1 MKENANIAR
10 EIEYIPVNNI
20 RPNPYQ
26 PRKYFNQSAIEE
38 LATSIKNYGI
48 LQPLSVRKIGESSY
62 ELIAGERRLRAA
74 KLLELETVPVIVVEI
89 VDQDSAL
96 IALIEN
102 LQREDLNYIEEAQ
115 SYYHL
120 INDHGLTQEQV
131 AQKVGK
137 TQSTIAN
144 KLRLLRL
151 SEAVQKVVI
160 DQSLSERHARALLR
174 LPDEELQMDVLNK
187 IIKNKLNVKKTEELI
202 EKTRQKLI
210 EQDHKLKDSKSNRKK
225 SRARVKSYINFR
237 IYVNTIRNAF
247 EEIKKTGVQATFE
260 QKDHEDFLEIKIKLP
275 KK

>member
-151 SEAVQKVVI
+151 SESVQKVVI

>member
-10 EIEYIPVNNI
+10 EIEYIPINDI

-38 LATSIKNYGI
+38 LAVSIKNYGI
-48 LQPLSVRKIGESSY
+48 LQPLSVRKIGQSSY

-74 KLLELETVPVIVVEI
+74 KLLELETVPVIVIEI

-96 IALIEN
+96 LALIEN

-120 INDHGLTQEQV
+120 INDHGLTQEEV

-151 SEAVQKVVI
+151 SEPVRKMVI
-160 DQSLSERHARALLR
+160 DKSLSERHARALLR
-174 LPDEELQMDVLNK
+174 LPDEELQMEVLDK
-187 IIKNKLNVKKTEELI
+187 VIKNKLNVKKTEELI

-210 EQDHKLKDSKSNRKK
+210 EGNNDLENQNNRKK

-247 EEIKKTGVQATFE
+247 EEIKKTGIKATFE
-260 QKDHEDFLEIKIKLP
+260 QKDHDEYLEIKIKLP

>member
-1 MKENANIAR
+1 MKENANITR
-10 EIEYIPVNNI
+10 EIEYIPVNDI

-38 LATSIKNYGI
+38 LAVSIKNYGI
-48 LQPLSVRKIGESSY
+48 LQPLSVRKIGQSSY

-96 IALIEN
+96 LALIEN

-120 INDHGLTQEQV
+120 INDHGLTQEEV

-151 SEAVQKVVI
+151 SEPVRKKVI
-160 DQSLSERHARALLR
+160 DKSLSERHARALLR
-174 LPDEELQMDVLNK
+174 LPDEELQMEVLDK
-187 IIKNKLNVKKTEELI
+187 VIKNKLNVKKTEELI
-202 EKTRQKLI
+202 EKTRQKLV
-210 EQDHKLKDSKSNRKK
+210 EGNNDLENQNNRKK

-247 EEIKKTGVQATFE
+247 EEIKKTGIKATFE
-260 QKDHEDFLEIKIKLP
+260 QKDHKDYLEIKIRLP